1 MGPSQAL
8 LWRCD
13 AAKEKTRLRSANAP
27 GYSSAVNASLRFA
40 TFLTGA
46 LLSGGVLADSVRCGS
61 KVITEGD
68 PIEKVREYCGEPTET
83 QRTWMTRQPRFEYGG
98 QEIPFEGSE
107 DVPVDLWTYDFGPNK
122 LVRRIRFIAG
132 KVDSIETREH
142 GKDR

>member
-1 MGPSQAL
+1 MREGSSIRTLNAGI
-8 LWRCD
+8 
-13 AAKEKTRLRSANAP
+13 RLV
-27 GYSSAVNASLRFA
+27 GI
-40 TFLTGA
+40 
-46 LLSGGVLADSVRCGS
+46 LSGLLIASGASADSVRCGS
-61 KVITEGD
+61 KLITEGD

>member
-1 MGPSQAL
+1 MRKGTGSRKL
-8 LWRCD
+8 
-13 AAKEKTRLRSANAP
+13 
-27 GYSSAVNASLRFA
+27 NASIRLVWI
-40 TFLTGA
+40 
-46 LLSGGVLADSVRCGS
+46 LSGLLIASGASADSVRCGS

>member
-1 MGPSQAL
+1 MRKDSGNRKLNAGI
-8 LWRCD
+8 
-13 AAKEKTRLRSANAP
+13 RLV
-27 GYSSAVNASLRFA
+27 GI
-40 TFLTGA
+40 
-46 LLSGGVLADSVRCGS
+46 LSGLLLASGASADSVRCGS

-68 PIEKVREYCGEPTET
+68 PIEEVREYCGEPTET